1 MAFCAKLASCPAL
14 LGLKQQHAPTV
25 LHCPAPSPQL
35 PAQQRDPTMAESPHV
50 ADIPLAR
57 PHPQTRFPPAEAG
70 SHRFPYLSIPSPM
83 SSSPSSSS
91 SGSPSVPR
99 SPSDSSSKGGRSR
112 PGLDVKASPRRELR
126 TGLVAAACDSEES
139 CGDRRDRVRAG
150 RLGSAA
156 PPRHRAAR
164 GGRTL

>member
-1 MAFCAKLASCPAL
+1 
-14 LGLKQQHAPTV
+14 
-25 LHCPAPSPQL
+25 
-35 PAQQRDPTMAESPHV
+35 
-50 ADIPLAR
+50 
-57 PHPQTRFPPAEAG
+57 
-70 SHRFPYLSIPSPM
+70 M

-139 CGDRRDRVRAG
+139 CKDRRERVKAG
-150 RLGSAA
+150 GTGPWGERGASA
-156 PPRHRAAR
+156 PRSLCR
-164 GGRTL
+164 GGGAQKGDADHRGVLFPDGAKLKIISSPCK